1 MFIDTSCKPFIDVS
15 YLDIANK
22 AKEDKMNVNRW
33 EMQLPQQQQR
43 QRQQL
48 TMKEKLELLLY

>member
-1 MFIDTSCKPFIDVS
+1 MDAS
-15 YLDIANK
+15 YPDIASM